1 MRPLAA
7 ALLVCCQGSGLAAER
22 PDWAFFVPSAASAQL
37 QPATATDTSRVWH
50 APGSSRAYSSA
61 EIQDVLNPPDWYP
74 DEHPAMPAIVAHG
87 SPPRGDG
94 PPLLPCALCHLPN
107 GAGHAESAS
116 LAGLPVDYI
125 VRQSEEFQD
134 GSRRI
139 SVGNAGSAAFLTALK
154 RSYSQEQILA
164 AAQYYAS
171 LEPRAWIRVVESK
184 SAPGSAIDPTTL
196 MRRVI
201 PGGREPLG
209 KRIVELPENEAA
221 LLNRDSHSGYVAYVP
236 TGSIAAGKAL
246 VMAGASGTAIP
257 CNTCH
262 GPLLTGFGAMP
273 PLAGRPPA
281 YLVRQLWAFQS
292 GERHGAMAGAM
303 RAVASRLSTDEMLAI
318 AAYVASL
325 PVGGPEG
332 GSHSKAH
339 RKGA

>member
-171 LEPRAWIRVVESK
+171 LEPRARI
-184 SAPGSAIDPTTL
+184 
-196 MRRVI
+196 
-201 PGGREPLG
+201 GGRS
-209 KRIVELPENEAA
+209 NHADA
-221 LLNRDSHSGYVAYVP
+221 SCDSR
-236 TGSIAAGKAL
+236 
-246 VMAGASGTAIP
+246 
-257 CNTCH
+257 
-262 GPLLTGFGAMP
+262 
-273 PLAGRPPA
+273 RPRA
-281 YLVRQLWAFQS
+281 TRQ
-292 GERHGAMAGAM
+292 
-303 RAVASRLSTDEMLAI
+303 
-318 AAYVASL
+318 
-325 PVGGPEG
+325 
-332 GSHSKAH
+332 AH
-339 RKGA
+339 R